1 MDISSGLNAHTLGP
15 DCLKPATAIARA
27 LRDQVPAE
35 HILMSSD
42 GYGSAARYD
51 DQGHVEGLV
60 ASDPHTLAAEF
71 RDLVLEERIPLATAL
86 LPVSRNV
93 AQAYSLHPAKGELA
107 PGSDSDLLVW
117 SEDLRPQTLFAR
129 GRLMLR
135 DGKALVRGTFED

>member
-1 MDISSGLNAHTLGP
+1 M
-15 DCLKPATAIARA
+15 
-27 LRDQVPAE
+27 
-35 HILMSSD
+35 
-42 GYGSAARYD
+42 
-51 DQGHVEGLV
+51 EGLV
-60 ASDPHTLAAEF
+60 ASDLHTLAAEF

-86 LPVSRNV
+86 LPVTRNV

-107 PGSDSDLLVW
+107 PGSDADILVW